1 MALVELENVTKRF
14 GPDRSPATD
23 GLSFTVESGRI
34 LALLGPSGCGKT
46 TTLRLIAGFETPD
59 QGRIAIAGRTV
70 ADAER
75 GIHVEPEARG
85 VGVVFQD
92 YALFPHL
99 TTAQNVGFGLERT
112 GREERR
118 ARVARVLDLVG
129 LTDFADRYPHELSGG
144 QQQRVAV
151 ARALAP
157 ALSLILLDEPF
168 SNLDADL
175 RAQMRDEV
183 EKILRATG
191 TTAILVT
198 HDQDE
203 AFVFAD
209 QVGVLHGGRLAQIGA
224 PEVIYLNPATPFVAE
239 FVGAA
244 DFLPGLVTAEGV
256 MTEIGVFANP
266 NGRAAGARVS
276 VMIRPDDVTFV
287 PRPGRRCR
295 DRPPLLPRLGE
306 SLLSRPTLGPPRPLL
321 AALVRGL
328 PERSPGAAPGAG
340 AARRHVSRVTG
351 WRIQTFGSTSRPRLR
366 RRSIVTGVS
375 APGTMYRPLSGNV
388 IVVHSSHSA
397 TVPVTAIERGATRRR
412 FAPRRQWTRSHGSKG
427 TPSSRLQRR

>member
-1 MALVELENVTKRF
+1 GKPTTL
-14 GPDRSPATD
+14 
-23 GLSFTVESGRI
+23 GLS
-34 LALLGPSGCGKT
+34 
-46 TTLRLIAGFETPD
+46 AGFEAPD

-99 TTAQNVGFGLERT
+99 TTAQNVGFGLERAS
-112 GREERR
+112 RAERR
-118 ARVARVLDLVG
+118 GRVARVLDLVD

-157 ALSLILLDEPF
+157 APSLILLDEPF

-175 RAQMRDEV
+175 RTQMRDEV

-198 HDQDE
+198 HDQEE

-209 QVGVLHGGRLAQIGA
+209 QVGVLHEGRLAQIGA
-224 PEVIYLNPATPFVAE
+224 PEVIYHNPATPFIAE

-244 DFLPGLVTAEGV
+244 DFLPGLVSMEGAV
-256 MTEIGVFANP
+256 TEIGFFANP
-266 NGRAAGARVS
+266 SGRPTGARVS

-287 PRPGRRCR
+287 PDP
-295 DRPPLLPRLGE
+295 
-306 SLLSRPTLGPPRPLL
+306 
-321 AALVRGL
+321 
-328 PERSPGAAPGAG
+328 AG
-340 AARRHVSRVTG
+340 AAVVVRRYFRRSQAPH
-351 WRIQTFGSTSRPRLR
+351 RLR
-366 RRSIVTGVS
+366 VASCD
-375 APGTMYRPLSGNV
+375 
-388 IVVHSSHSA
+388 H
-397 TVPVTAIERGATRRR
+397 
-412 FAPRRQWTRSHGSKG
+412 
-427 TPSSRLQRR
+427 

>member
-1 MALVELENVTKRF
+1 MALVHLEHVTKRF
-14 GPDRSPATD
+14 GADRPPATD

-59 QGRIAIAGRTV
+59 QGRIAIAGQTV
-70 ADAER
+70 ADADR

-99 TTAQNVGFGLERT
+99 TIAQNVGFGLERT
-112 GREERR
+112 SRSERR
-118 ARVARVLDLVG
+118 ARVAQVLDLVS
-129 LTDFADRYPHELSGG
+129 LTDFAERYPHELSGG

-157 ALSLILLDEPF
+157 APTLILLDEPF

-191 TTAILVT
+191 TTAIFVT
-198 HDQDE
+198 HDQEE
-203 AFVFAD
+203 AFTIAD
-209 QVGVLHGGRLAQIGA
+209 QVGVLDQGRLEQVGA
-224 PEVIYLNPATPFVAE
+224 PEVIYHNPATPFVAE

-244 DFLPGLVTAEGV
+244 DFLPGLVSPEGIV
-256 MTEIGVFANP
+256 TEIGVFGNL
-266 NGRAAGARVS
+266 NGRALGSRVR

-287 PRPGRRCR
+287 P
-295 DRPPLLPRLGE
+295 DAAGE
-306 SLLSRPTLGPPRPLL
+306 
-321 AALVRGL
+321 A
-328 PERSPGAAPGAG
+328 
-340 AARRHVSRVTG
+340 
-351 WRIQTFGSTSRPRLR
+351 
-366 RRSIVTGVS
+366 
-375 APGTMYRPLSGNV
+375 V
-388 IVVHSSHSA
+388 IVRRYFRGSENLYCLDLPSGHRVHSS
-397 TVPVTAIERGATRRR
+397 
-412 FAPRRQWTRSHGSKG
+412 Q
-427 TPSSRLQRR
+427 PSSAAFPNGLRVRPEAHVLHVVTFPATS

>member
-1 MALVELENVTKRF
+1 MALVELENVTRRF
-14 GPDRSPATD
+14 GPDRSPETD

-151 ARALAP
+151 AWALA
-157 ALSLILLDEPF
+157 LILLDEPF

-287 PRPGRRCR
+287 PRPAGDAVIVRRYFRGSENLYC
-295 DRPPLLPRLGE
+295 L
-306 SLLSRPTLGPPRPLL
+306 
-321 AALVRGL
+321 GL
-328 PERSPGAAPGAG
+328 P
-340 AARRHVSRVTG
+340 
-351 WRIQTFGSTSRPRLR
+351 
-366 RRSIVTGVS
+366 
-375 APGTMYRPLSGNV
+375 SGHR
-388 IVVHSSHSA
+388 VHSS
-397 TVPVTAIERGATRRR
+397 
-412 FAPRRQWTRSHGSKG
+412 Q
-427 TPSSRLQRR
+427 PSSAAYPNGPRVRPQAQVLHVVTFPAV